1 MTDRDSL
8 VAALTALSVDATSPD
23 GTVTATVN
31 TDGVLTRLHL
41 SDAVAGLSPAE
52 LAASVLA
59 TYAAAQRESAQRTA
73 ALLAPLGTAGYVM
86 DRLRWRAGF
95 SPVTAAPADAPP
107 ADAPPADDLPSPDG
121 AYVRNRSSD
130 APPPPAPS
138 TPPTDDDWYDRGV
151 RSDSA
156 W

>member
-8 VAALTALSVDATSPD
+8 VAALAALSVDATSPD

-41 SDAVAGLSPAE
+41 SDAASALPPAT
-52 LAASVLA
+52 LAATVLA

-95 SPVTAAPADAPP
+95 SPVTAAPADPP
-107 ADAPPADDLPSPDG
+107 PPDPPSADSPAADG
-121 AYVRNRSSD
+121 EYLRNRVSD
-130 APPPPAPS
+130 APPPPGPA
-138 TPPTDDDWYDRGV
+138 TPPSDDDWYGRDV